1 MAAAPIMLKVRATLF
16 EMWTRLTPVSDKE
29 KDKNIIWNGY
39 NNLYPDEVD
48 AAIYN
53 SPTARRS
60 AQVQTSFVAG
70 SKITIDGQDFDPANA
85 RYFNFKKHTIQDL
98 VNESASS
105 TTRQRGVFIWVGKK
119 LKDGTI
125 KNGDLEVLDF
135 KTCRIGVAD
144 ANDGPGK
151 IYVRDWSKKEDPVKN
166 KTRFFYPYSDDEDVI
181 IAQMRADYKAR
192 KNAKAKPELEDLISN
207 FRGQIFYL
215 NLDKSLVYPN
225 SQIDGGVYNECDTEY
240 RITVHTNGEVRSGFL
255 GKLCVLTNGIKGEIA
270 TKIAKDIKGWLGA
283 ENSANMY
290 HLDIEQTD
298 DLEKVLKIIQVPP
311 QYNEK
316 VFIETSKRIKSTIF
330 GAFNN
335 IPEQLVTSSGS
346 ALFGLQEGAYEKMI
360 KFYNNQTATE
370 RREIIQMFN
379 TLGVKIDITP
389 LSVE

>member
-1 MAAAPIMLKVRATLF
+1 MATAPIMLKVRATLL
-16 EMWTRLTPVSDKE
+16 EMWNRITPVSDK
-29 KDKNIIWNGY
+29 DKGIIWNGY

-48 AAIYN
+48 AVIYN

-60 AQVQTSFVAG
+60 SQVKTGFIVG
-70 SKITIDGQDFDPANA
+70 SKITIDGADFDPSKA

-98 VNESASS
+98 VNESAASV
-105 TTRQRGVFIWVGKK
+105 TRQRGVFVWVGKQ
-119 LKDGTI
+119 LKGGKI
-125 KNGDLEVLDF
+125 ANGDMEVLDF

-151 IYVRDWSKKEDPVKN
+151 IYVKDWSKKEDAIKN
-166 KTRFFYPYSDDEDVI
+166 KTRFFYPYSDNEDVI
-181 IAQMRADYKAR
+181 IAQMRADYKLR
-192 KNAKAKPELEDLISN
+192 KNPKKEPGLEDLIGN

-215 NLDKSLVYPN
+215 NLDKALVYPN
-225 SQIDGGVYNECDTEY
+225 SQVDGGVYNECDTEY

-255 GKLCVLTNGIKGEIA
+255 GKVCVLTNGIKGEIA
-270 TKIAKDIKGWLGA
+270 DKIAKDIKNWLGS
-283 ENSANMY
+283 ENSAGMY

-298 DLEKVLKIIQVPP
+298 DLEKVLKIIQVKP
-311 QYNEK
+311 QYDEK

-346 ALFGLQEGAYEKMI
+346 ALFGTQEGTYEKMV

-379 TLGVKIDITP
+379 TLGVVIDITP
-389 LSVE
+389 LTVE